1 MSEAKTTS
9 GEHPL
14 SRLWN
19 QAKGHRSKIVAAVSF
34 SFLNK
39 LFDLAPPVLIGAAV
53 DIVVEREESFFAQ
66 LGFTDPGEQ
75 LIALAVVTVIVWM
88 LESVFE
94 YLLEWTWRNL
104 AQTIQHELRVEAY
117 SHIQDLEM
125 AYFHDQST
133 GSLMSILNDD
143 INQLER
149 FLDQGANDI
158 IQVLT
163 TAILVSGA
171 FFYLAPN
178 VAWMAMLPVP
188 FILFGSFR
196 FQRMLTERY
205 ADVRAKVGDLNG
217 QLANN
222 LTGIATIKSFTTED
236 YEAERITAVSEA
248 YRQSNRSAIMLSAA
262 FSPLIR
268 MFIVVGFTATLIW
281 GGKLALAGDLP
292 VGTYSVLVFMTQRL
306 LWPLTRLGRTFDLY
320 QRAMASTRR
329 VLDLLHTPITIASG
343 EKHLE
348 REKIKGAIQFHDV
361 TFAYPDRDPIL
372 QNFSL
377 EIPAGATIGL
387 VGSTGSGKTTL
398 INLLLRFYEPQD
410 GKITIDGESL
420 EELDMRDL
428 RGAIGLVS
436 QHTFLFHGSVEEN
449 VAYGTFSAKR
459 ERVLE
464 VLDSAEASEFVDDL
478 PDGVDT
484 TVGERGE
491 TLSGGQR
498 QRLSIARALLKD
510 PPVLILDEAT
520 SAVDNETE
528 AALQRSLDAISADR
542 TTIVIAHR
550 LSTVRNA
557 DMIVVLDG
565 GTIAERG
572 KHEELLEKGG
582 IYARLWSVQ
591 TGEADAHRLSESA

>member
-1 MSEAKTTS
+1 MSEAETTS
-9 GEHPL
+9 SEHPL
-14 SRLWN
+14 ARLWH
-19 QAKGHRSKIVAAVSF
+19 QARDHRGKIIAASSF
-34 SFLNK
+34 SVLNK
-39 LFDLAPPVLIGAAV
+39 LFDLAPPALIGAAV
-53 DIVVEREESFFAQ
+53 DIVVEREESLFAQ
-66 LGFTDPGEQ
+66 LGFKDPTEQ

-88 LESVFE
+88 LESLFE
-94 YLLEWTWRNL
+94 YLLERTWRNL
-104 AQTIQHELRVEAY
+104 AQTIQHEFRVEAY
-117 SHIQDLEM
+117 GHIQDLEM

-163 TAILVSGA
+163 TAIVVSGA
-171 FFYLAPN
+171 FFYLAPS

-205 ADVRAKVGDLNG
+205 ADVRAKVGDLNS

-236 YEAERITAVSEA
+236 YEAERIANVSDA
-248 YRQSNRSAIMLSAA
+248 YRQSNRSAIVLSAA

-292 VGTYSVLVFMTQRL
+292 VGTYSVLVFLTQRL

-329 VLDLLHTPITIASG
+329 VLDLLRTPITIASG
-343 EKHLE
+343 EQKLE
-348 REKIKGAIQFHDV
+348 REEIKGAIQFHDV
-361 TFAYPDRDPIL
+361 TFAYPDREPIL
-372 QNFSL
+372 QNFDL

-398 INLLLRFYEPQD
+398 INLLLRFYQPQG
-410 GKITIDGESL
+410 GKITLDGMAL
-420 EELDMRDL
+420 EELDMKDL

-436 QHTFLFHGSVEEN
+436 QHTFLFHGTVEEN

-459 ERVLE
+459 ERVLD

-478 PDGVDT
+478 PGGVET
-484 TVGERGE
+484 VVGERGE

-557 DMIVVLDG
+557 DMIVVLDQG
-565 GTIAERG
+565 RIAERG
-572 KHEELLEKGG
+572 KHEELLEMKG

-591 TGEADAHRLSESA
+591 TGDTEHRNQAKAG

>member
-1 MSEAKTTS
+1 MSEAETTS
-9 GEHPL
+9 SEHPL
-14 SRLWN
+14 ARLWHH
-19 QAKGHRSKIVAAVSF
+19 ARGHRGKIIAASGF
-34 SFLNK
+34 SVLNK
-39 LFDLAPPVLIGAAV
+39 LFDLAPPALIGAAV
-53 DIVVEREESFFAQ
+53 DIVVEREESLFAQ
-66 LGFTDPGEQ
+66 LGFKDPTEQ
-75 LIALAVVTVIVWM
+75 LIALAVVTVIVWV
-88 LESVFE
+88 LESLFE
-94 YLLEWTWRNL
+94 YLLERTWRNL

-117 SHIQDLEM
+117 GHIQDLEM

-171 FFYLAPN
+171 FFYLAPS

-196 FQRMLTERY
+196 FQSMLTERY

-222 LTGIATIKSFTTED
+222 LTGIATIKSFTTEE
-236 YEAERITAVSEA
+236 YEAERIARVSDA
-248 YRQSNRSAIMLSAA
+248 YRQSNYSAIVLSAA

-281 GGKLALAGDLP
+281 GGKLALAGELP
-292 VGTYSVLVFMTQRL
+292 VGTYSVLVFLTQRL

-320 QRAMASTRR
+320 QRAMASTQR
-329 VLDLLHTPITIASG
+329 VLNLLRTPITIASG
-343 EKHLE
+343 EQKLA
-348 REKIKGAIQFHDV
+348 REDIKGAIRFHDV
-361 TFAYPDRDPIL
+361 TFSYPDREPIL
-372 QNFSL
+372 RNFDL

-398 INLLLRFYEPQD
+398 INLLLRFYQPQG
-410 GKITIDGESL
+410 GKITLDGQAL
-420 EELDMRDL
+420 EDLDMKDL

-436 QHTFLFHGSVEEN
+436 QHTFLFHGTVEEN

-459 ERVLE
+459 ERVLD
-464 VLDSAEASEFVDDL
+464 VIDSAEATEFVEDL
-478 PDGVDT
+478 PAGVET
-484 TVGERGE
+484 VVGERGE

-528 AALQRSLDAISADR
+528 AALQRSLDSISADR

-565 GTIAERG
+565 GRIAERG
-572 KHEELLEKGG
+572 KHEELLEKNG

-591 TGEADAHRLSESA
+591 TGDTDHRDQDRAG